1 MGRILNIIVVFLCC
15 RGSLKL
21 SRTRRTL
28 SDSKLNSREGDVSDL
43 VNVRLYFMASTYAQ
57 FD

>member
-43 VNVRLYFMASTYAQ
+43 VNVRYFMASTYSQ